1 MMDRDDGHRGPSTT
15 GGNGEAGTPKGGDPL
30 VREILRGK
38 KGSIRQAPLPKG
50 SPSWEE
56 VLDLPLSEIERRAS
70 SDETGYRTIRKLLKD
85 KRFDR

>member
-1 MMDRDDGHRGPSTT
+1 MAIAVRARPV
-15 GGNGEAGTPKGGDPL
+15 GTVRRAPQRAAIHL

-50 SPSWEE
+50 LPSWEE
-56 VLDLPLSEIERRAS
+56 VLDLPLSEIERRANA
-70 SDETGYRTIRKLLKD
+70 DETGYRTIRKLLKD